1 MASGSGR
8 RVNTEPSSGGSGYE
22 KGLIPVDRSLK
33 GSGAA
38 GNSFRATP
46 RSPPCR
52 SGAANSGSTM
62 AAALTL
68 LALLIELM
76 VGYPDWLARAIGHPV
91 TWMGRLVGA
100 LDQAWNRPNS
110 DPDARRMLG
119 VLGVLVLVLV
129 TGGAS
134 WALQRI

>member
-22 KGLIPVDRSLK
+22 KGLIPVDRSMK

-76 VGYPDWLARAIGHPV
+76 VGYPDWLAPAIAHSGS
-91 TWMGRLVGA
+91 LVGPTVVGRDSA
-100 LDQAWNRPNS
+100 
-110 DPDARRMLG
+110 M
-119 VLGVLVLVLV
+119 
-129 TGGAS
+129 
-134 WALQRI
+134 